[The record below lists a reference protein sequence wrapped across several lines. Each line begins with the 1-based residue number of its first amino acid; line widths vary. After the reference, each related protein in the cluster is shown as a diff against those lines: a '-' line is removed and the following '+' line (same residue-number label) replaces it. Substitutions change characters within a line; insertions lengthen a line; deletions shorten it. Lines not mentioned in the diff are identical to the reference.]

1 MPVVI
6 DRSVLMKEL
15 KSFDLS
21 SLKEQALEQA
31 QEEVNKIRQ
40 ELLEDYNDHPVT
52 KELEA
57 GIDAENVSQTLNGI
71 GNLTTYIGFQEGANP
86 TEPIRDKLKAVSLNS
101 KGKVLNTESNLSF
114 EFEVIG
120 PSIEEIE
127 SVGLLPFE
135 QGNSWIKGIEN
146 GISGFGAYIYGR
158 MFKNSRS
165 GKGLQGKKSFRQG
178 NFRPVRY
185 MSEIMSKFYMKV
197 KKWNHKLII

>member
-6 DRSVLMKEL
+6 NRSILLKEL

-21 SLKEQALEQA
+21 SLKEQALKQA
-31 QEEVNKIRQ
+31 QEEINKIKQ
-40 ELLEDYNDHPVT
+40 DLLKDYNDHPVT

-57 GIDAENVSQTLNGI
+57 GVDSENVSQTLNGI
-71 GNLTTYIGFQEGANP
+71 GNLTTYIGFQDGANP
-86 TEPIRDKLKAVSLNS
+86 TEPVRDKLKTVSLNS
-101 KGKVLNTESNLSF
+101 KGKISNNDSGLSF
-114 EFEVIG
+114 EFDVVA

-127 SVGLLPFE
+127 NVGFLPFE

-146 GISGFGAYIYGR
+146 GISGFGSYIYGR

-165 GKGLQGKKSFRQG
+165 GKGIQARKTFRQG

-185 MSEIMSKFYMKV
+185 VSEIMNEFYAKI
-197 KKWNHKLII
+197 KK

>member
-6 DRSVLMKEL
+6 NKLVLLKEL

-21 SLKEQALEQA
+21 SLKEQALKQA
-31 QEEVNKIRQ
+31 QEEINKIKQ

-57 GIDAENVSQTLNGI
+57 GVDSENISQTLNGV

-114 EFEVIG
+114 EFT
-120 PSIEEIE
+120 
-127 SVGLLPFE
+127 F
-135 QGNSWIKGIEN
+135 
-146 GISGFGAYIYGR
+146 
-158 MFKNSRS
+158 
-165 GKGLQGKKSFRQG
+165 
-178 NFRPVRY
+178 
-185 MSEIMSKFYMKV
+185 SK
-197 KKWNHKLII
+197 I

>member
-6 DRSVLMKEL
+6 NKLVLLKEL

-21 SLKEQALEQA
+21 SLKEQALKQA
-31 QEEVNKIRQ
+31 QEEINKIKQ

-57 GIDAENVSQTLNGI
+57 GVDSENISQTLNGI
-71 GNLTTYIGFQEGANP
+71 GNLTTYIGFQDGANP
-86 TEPIRDKLKAVSLNS
+86 TEPVRDKLKTVSLNA
-101 KGKVLNTESNLSF
+101 KGKILNSDSDLSF
-114 EFEVIG
+114 EFDVVA

-127 SVGLLPFE
+127 NVGLLPFE

-146 GISGFGAYIYGR
+146 GISGFGSYIYGR

-165 GKGLQGKKSFRQG
+165 GKGIQGRKTFRQG

-185 MSEIMSKFYMKV
+185 VSEIMNEFYAKI
-197 KKWNHKLII
+197 KK

>member
-6 DRSVLMKEL
+6 NRSILLKEL

-21 SLKEQALEQA
+21 SLKEQALKQA
-31 QEEVNKIRQ
+31 QEEINKIKQ

-57 GIDAENVSQTLNGI
+57 GVDSENISQTLNGI
-71 GNLTTYIGFQEGANP
+71 GNLTTYIGFQDGTNP
-86 TEPIRDKLKAVSLNS
+86 TEPVRDKLKTVSLNA
-101 KGKVLNTESNLSF
+101 KGKVSNSDSDLSF
-114 EFEVIG
+114 EFDVIA

-127 SVGLLPFE
+127 NVGLLPFE

-146 GISGFGAYIYGR
+146 GISGFGSYIYGR

-165 GKGLQGKKSFRQG
+165 GKGIQARKTFRQG

-185 MSEIMSKFYMKV
+185 VSEIMNVFYTKI
-197 KKWNHKLII
+197 KK